1 MNTVSPVKVFFAL
14 PFLAK
19 IILLIFFIATFGIGW
34 GLFWIYLLLIGMKDE
49 DYRKLKIQSMSKD
62 NQNNF
67 LKKEALTHQEIY
79 ELAISRKE
87 EDDFFMKKDEQFDL
101 KDYITLIK
109 YEKVNKTIAIN
120 QEELNKIFIIQKM
133 DDCDLNKYD
142 FSKLKKDIYSE
153 EKITDIAISRKE
165 MDDFFKSEEEKF
177 TLQEYIIA
185 IRNEPYNENI
195 TISKCFLD
203 YIKLISQKTYNKT
216 LEEK

>member
-62 NQNNF
+62 NQNKF